1 MFLNKCLLFK
11 EIQLHLEQFST
22 CKESV
27 QAVGKVISLSEQ
39 LQGFLIKESSSGL
52 FSSPS
57 ASPVWM
63 VNPGAWSVEKAS
75 LFYTLAQK
83 KTMQRLVLLNELLVF
98 SYTEAKLSGRVWR

>member
-27 QAVGKVISLSEQ
+27 HAAGRNISPSEH
-39 LQGFLIKESSSGL
+39 LQGFLIKKSSYGL
-52 FSSPS
+52 FSSPW

-63 VNPGAWSVEKAS
+63 MNPWAESVEKM
-75 LFYTLAQK
+75 LLCYTLAK
-83 KTMQRLVLLNELLVF
+83 KIMQRLVLLNEWLVF
-98 SYTEAKLSGRVWR
+98 SYI